1 MIFPIAV
8 GWNAADFLSD
18 WCHLRR
24 STGPLSRHCVRRRV
38 HVSCPVGHVF
48 SIAFSSLLNT
58 SWFTWKKH
66 SDSKYWKKYSDSK
79 YTYNL
84 HFHSSS
90 PEQEQKQKMTIIG
103 HQHMTSL
110 SLQQQIQCKKAK
122 RIPYASFL
130 IEKWRNRA
138 KDLKPIRS
146 STKTAQTMFTFHSI

>member
-1 MIFPIAV
+1 MLQTFWVTDAIWEGVWDLFFVIV
-8 GWNAADFLSD
+8 WEG
-18 WCHLRR
+18 
-24 STGPLSRHCVRRRV
+24 G
-38 HVSCPVGHVF
+38 
-48 SIAFSSLLNT
+48 
-58 SWFTWKKH
+58 FTWAVQLGTCSQSLFLRFWTQVGLHEKNT
-66 SDSKYWKKYSDSK
+66 DSKYWKKYSDSK

-110 SLQQQIQCKKAK
+110 SLQQQIQCKKKAK
-122 RIPYASFL
+122 RTPYASFL

-146 STKTAQTMFTFHSI
+146 STKTAQTMFTFRSI